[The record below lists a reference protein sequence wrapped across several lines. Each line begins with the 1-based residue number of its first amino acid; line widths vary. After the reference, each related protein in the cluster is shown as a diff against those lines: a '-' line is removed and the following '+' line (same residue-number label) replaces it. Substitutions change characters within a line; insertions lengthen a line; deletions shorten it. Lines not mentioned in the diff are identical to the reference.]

1 MRHFFK
7 SLWFKILAI
16 LLAVLILFTI
26 IAGATASSGS
36 PLSNTIGIVAEPF
49 EYVASLVGRG
59 ASGIKH
65 FFTRSSTYEAEIEEL
80 QNQVTEYQKQLADYE
95 DAKQKVEQ
103 YEAFLDIKEEHEDYE
118 VISAT
123 VIGKDSANNYTTFL
137 MNKGSLNDVAVND
150 PVIYGAGQL
159 IGVVSKVAPTYCVV
173 STILDPTISISVYDI
188 RTRESGY
195 LSNTNSLASE
205 GNCRLSGLDRE
216 TAVSTGAVIC
226 TAGVGG
232 IYPRDLIVGTVTEIK
247 NDEYDISAYAVVEP
261 GVDISEVTNALIIT
275 SFEGQGI
282 SVGTETAA
290 EGKDAESPDVQ
301 EATTREAETEAVQV
315 ASTTR
320 TRTTTTREAT
330 TTRTTTAAST
340 TTRRTTGPGV
350 QVTEDTDE

>member
-7 SLWFKILAI
+7 SLWFKILAVVLAI
-16 LLAVLILFTI
+16 LVLFTI

-49 EYVASLVGRG
+49 EYMASLVSRG
-59 ASGIKH
+59 ASGVKH
-65 FFTRSSTYEAEIEEL
+65 FFTRSSTYEAQIEEL
-80 QNQVTEYQKQLADYE
+80 QNQVTEYQKQLAEYE
-95 DAKQKVEQ
+95 DAVQKVEQ
-103 YEAFLDIKEEHEDYE
+103 YEAFLNIKEEHEDYE

-137 MNKGSLNDVAVND
+137 MNKGSVNGVAVND

-195 LSNTNSLASE
+195 LSNTNSLAGE
-205 GNCRLSGLDRE
+205 GKCRLSGLDRD

-232 IYPRDLIVGTVTEIK
+232 IYPRDLIVGTVSEIK
-247 NDEYDISAYAVVEP
+247 NDEYDISAYAVITP
-261 GVDISEVTNALIIT
+261 GIDISEVTDALIIT
-275 SFEGQGI
+275 DFEGQGI
-282 SVGTETAA
+282 SVGTESDA
-290 EGKDAESPDVQ
+290 EGKEAESPEVQ
-301 EATTREAETEAVQV
+301 EATTKAAETTATQV
-315 ASTTR
+315 AATTV
-320 TRTTTTREAT
+320 RTTTTRVAT
-330 TTRTTTAAST
+330 TTSTTSAATTRTT
-340 TTRRTTGPGV
+340 RGPGV
-350 QVTEDTDE
+350 QVTEDTDQ